1 MIPTR
6 DEEERIIY
14 HGIRQ
19 YFLRY
24 EDKQAIDLLSFLYGM
39 LNELTTRPNFYIDR
53 VPFEVR

>member
-6 DEEERIIY
+6 DGEERIIY

-39 LNELTTRPNFYIDR
+39 LNELTTHPNFYIDR
-53 VPFEVR
+53 VPFEVK